1 MSKKSAEN
9 KTAVVVGSAGDIG
22 KAIVSRLTLDGYRVI
37 GWQRKPGDGE
47 SETVAVDLAN
57 PESISA
63 AAHVTLSMSPE
74 IDTVVYAA
82 GFLRTGDISTFDV
95 ETWDTMFDV
104 NVRGLFLCAK
114 SLVRQAQVNCL
125 IPIGSVSAHVGADES
140 FAYTATKGGT
150 RSLSFALAQVFAPD
164 TRVVLVS
171 PGWVDGGFTDQ
182 VKAGVPSPSAIDEL
196 AREVHLTQRMCRSD
210 EVASVV
216 SFVASPDAS
225 FMTGTEVFVDG
236 GFLIKR

>member
-82 GFLRTGDISTFDV
+82 GFPESLAYATSTSVTGPWQYQGIIMDPLPNTTTIHPA
-95 ETWDTMFDV
+95 MFDF
-104 NVRGLFLCAK
+104 NGHTYLAYHSADLPGGGNYR
-114 SLVRQAQVNCL
+114 R
-125 IPIGSVSAHVGADES
+125 SVSLDRVYFYPDGSIEKIIR
-140 FAYTATKGGT
+140 TTK
-150 RSLSFALAQVFAPD
+150 P
-164 TRVVLVS
+164 
-171 PGWVDGGFTDQ
+171 
-182 VKAGVPSPSAIDEL
+182 
-196 AREVHLTQRMCRSD
+196 
-210 EVASVV
+210 
-216 SFVASPDAS
+216 
-225 FMTGTEVFVDG
+225 
-236 GFLIKR
+236 